1 MPYFVV
7 YGDVH
12 PSMMVRIGE
21 PELKEL
27 TVKLAIGIKPE
38 DIRLQNKMRDG
49 SRNLGTKESLNLN
62 GNLYLVVSNGGYLSL
77 EFTDGTNF

>member
-1 MPYFVV
+1 MPYFAV

-12 PSMMVRIGE
+12 PSMMVRIDE

-38 DIRLQNKMRDG
+38 DIRLTSKVRDG
-49 SRNLGTKESLNLN
+49 SRNLGTKETLNLN
-62 GNLYLVVSNGGYLSL
+62 GKLYLVVSNGGYLSL
-77 EFTDGTNF
+77 EFTDETDF

>member
-12 PSMMVRIGE
+12 PSMMVRIDE

-38 DIRLQNKMRDG
+38 DIRLTSKIRDG
-49 SRNLGTKESLNLN
+49 SRNLGTEESLNLN
-62 GNLYLVVSNGGYLSL
+62 GKLYLVVSKGGYLSL
-77 EFTDGTNF
+77 EHTDDSNF